1 MDKDKK
7 RSPILRGLFGVR
19 EKRSEE
25 DSSSSSGFYGDG
37 SLLFGALSNAQYG
50 GMNIPAL
57 FACTQLISDGV
68 ASLPIVIKKK
78 SARGKT
84 SVVKSHPVGDLFD
97 DKNNILTKFDILKLI
112 VQSVILRGNAF
123 VYIERTN
130 EGLPKAL
137 RFLESSDVTIVY
149 TKERNELYY
158 QVPMLGKM
166 RVKPS
171 DMLHFKK
178 NTYDGVHG
186 ISLLNFAKRT
196 ISIASATDNQSES
209 FFKNGGNLSGVI
221 KSQNVM
227 SAKQRHEILSSW
239 ASTYSNGS
247 NGVCI
252 LPFGM
257 EYQPISISSKD
268 AQQIESRQFNVEDI
282 CRFFNVNPVL
292 LGLANHSSYSNLED
306 VQNDFLVHTLQPWIT
321 MIENELDRKLLNN
334 AETNLK
340 IILDTNSVLRA
351 NKQAQANYYSTMISS
366 GILSRNEARKDLGMN
381 EVEGG
386 DELVIPY
393 TDIAQNTIGKDENPS
408 E

>member
-7 RSPILRGLFGVR
+7 RSPILRGLFGIR

-25 DSSSSSGFYGDG
+25 DSSSSGFYGDG
-37 SLLFGALSNAQYG
+37 SLLFGSLSNAQYG

-68 ASLPIVIKKK
+68 ASLPIVVKKK

-84 SVVKSHPVGDLFD
+84 SVVKNHPVGDLFD

-130 EGLPKAL
+130 EGLPKGL

-227 SAKQRHEILSSW
+227 SAKQRHDILSSW
-239 ASTYSNGS
+239 A
-247 NGVCI
+247 
-252 LPFGM
+252 
-257 EYQPISISSKD
+257 
-268 AQQIESRQFNVEDI
+268 
-282 CRFFNVNPVL
+282 
-292 LGLANHSSYSNLED
+292 
-306 VQNDFLVHTLQPWIT
+306 
-321 MIENELDRKLLNN
+321 
-334 AETNLK
+334 
-340 IILDTNSVLRA
+340 
-351 NKQAQANYYSTMISS
+351 
-366 GILSRNEARKDLGMN
+366 
-381 EVEGG
+381 
-386 DELVIPY
+386 
-393 TDIAQNTIGKDENPS
+393 
-408 E
+408 